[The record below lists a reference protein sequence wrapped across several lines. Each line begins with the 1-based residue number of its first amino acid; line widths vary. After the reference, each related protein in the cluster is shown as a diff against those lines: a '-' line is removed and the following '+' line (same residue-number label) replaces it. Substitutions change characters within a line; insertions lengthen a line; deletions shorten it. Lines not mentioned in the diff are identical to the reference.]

1 MSLAVQTEGRTK
13 AHSNDAAA
21 RFSREFVKAPF
32 FLRCAAFSIDYILL
46 LSLPVAW
53 LVFAKF
59 FLDGDANTGLGSI
72 VWLLVLIAWIVD
84 FLALP
89 LLRGQTIGKM
99 LAGITI
105 VTLDGSPVGLGR
117 IFRRNVIGYFL
128 STATFGLGFLIAAIN
143 KSGRSLH
150 DFVAGTIAVHGR
162 RRSM

>member
-1 MSLAVQTEGRTK
+1 MSFAVQIEDRTK
-13 AHSNDAAA
+13 AQSKDAAEG
-21 RFSREFVKAPF
+21 SPEFVKAPF

-59 FLDGDANTGLGSI
+59 FLDGAANTNLGSI
-72 VWLLVLIAWIVD
+72 VWLLVLIAWVVD

-105 VTLDGSPVGLGR
+105 VTLDGSSVGLGR
-117 IFRRNVIGYFL
+117 IIRRNVFGY
-128 STATFGLGFLIAAIN
+128 
-143 KSGRSLH
+143 
-150 DFVAGTIAVHGR
+150 
-162 RRSM
+162 